1 MTLEILPQKLAV
13 CKLSDLSQIDYTD
26 EYFFIGQTDE
36 EMSLVCS
43 VDKIPEN
50 AFETDL
56 AWRAFRIQ
64 GQLDFS
70 LIGILSKISTILADN
85 QIGIF
90 AISTFN
96 TDYILTKDENF
107 SRALEVL
114 VGAGYEVGE

>member
-1 MTLEILPQKLAV
+1 MTLEVLPQKLAV

-26 EYFFIGQTDE
+26 EYFFIGKTDE

-107 SRALEVL
+107 SRAIEVL

>member
-26 EYFFIGQTDE
+26 EYFFIGKTDE

>member
-1 MTLEILPQKLAV
+1 MTLELLPQKLAV

-26 EYFFIGQTDE
+26 EYLFVGKTDE
-36 EMSLVCS
+36 EVSLVCS
-43 VDKIPEN
+43 IDKIPEN

-70 LIGILSKISTILADN
+70 LIGILSKISTLLADN

-96 TDYILTKDENF
+96 TDYILTKDEKF

-114 VGAGYEVGE
+114 VGAGYEVGA

>member
-1 MTLEILPQKLAV
+1 MTLEVLPQKLAV
-13 CKLSDLSQIDYTD
+13 CKLSDL
-26 EYFFIGQTDE
+26 
-36 EMSLVCS
+36 
-43 VDKIPEN
+43 
-50 AFETDL
+50 
-56 AWRAFRIQ
+56 
-64 GQLDFS
+64 S

>member
-1 MTLEILPQKLAV
+1 MTLEVLPQKLAV

-26 EYFFIGQTDE
+26 EYFFIGKTDE

-107 SRALEVL
+107 NRALEVL

>member
-13 CKLSDLSQIDYTD
+13 CKLSDL
-26 EYFFIGQTDE
+26 
-36 EMSLVCS
+36 
-43 VDKIPEN
+43 
-50 AFETDL
+50 
-56 AWRAFRIQ
+56 
-64 GQLDFS
+64 S

-90 AISTFN
+90 AISIFN
-96 TDYILTKDENF
+96 TEYILTKDENF

>member
-1 MTLEILPQKLAV
+1 MTLEVLPQKLAV

-26 EYFFIGQTDE
+26 EYLFIGKTDE
-36 EMSLVCS
+36 EISLVCS
-43 VDKIPEN
+43 IDKIPEN
-50 AFETDL
+50 TSETDVT
-56 AWRAFRIQ
+56 WRAFRIQ

>member
-1 MTLEILPQKLAV
+1 MTLEVLPRKLAV
-13 CKLSDLSQIDYTD
+13 CKLSDL
-26 EYFFIGQTDE
+26 
-36 EMSLVCS
+36 
-43 VDKIPEN
+43 
-50 AFETDL
+50 
-56 AWRAFRIQ
+56 
-64 GQLDFS
+64 S

-107 SRALEVL
+107 SRAIEVL